1 MPFIAVVF
9 VVSPI
14 YIKFLET
21 RRVWQ
26 FVIMLCAFTL
36 SCLIG
41 RENVNP
47 LHSCAYFSIYY
58 LFGIFC
64 AQNYDFIRSR
74 SIKFW
79 IRLLWMYLM
88 TLLFFTLAGDF
99 VYGAVRVDIFKGI
112 ADFVP
117 LFKVPECLLLLWLAY
132 KLAKLS
138 EALKKILKILAK
150 YSFAIFFLHN
160 FFITFFEELFFWTNR
175 ENFLQDTA
183 WLYLVGFF
191 MTIVVCIICILVAKL
206 LKEKIGTN
214 SRVYIGV

>member
-1 MPFIAVVF
+1 MLSFNKYLMVV
-9 VVSPI
+9 V
-14 YIKFLET
+14 
-21 RRVWQ
+21 
-26 FVIMLCAFTL
+26 TL
-36 SCLIG
+36 LM
-41 RENVNP
+41 
-47 LHSCAYFSIYY
+47 
-58 LFGIFC
+58 GIFD
-64 AQNYDFIRSR
+64 ASISYASSR
-74 SIKFW
+74 IK
-79 IRLLWMYLM
+79 
-88 TLLFFTLAGDF
+88 D
-99 VYGAVRVDIFKGI
+99 I

-138 EALKKILKILAK
+138 EALKKIFLILAK

-175 ENFLQDTA
+175 ENFLQCTA
-183 WLYLVGFF
+183 WLYFVGFL